1 MTKGV
6 NTVLDVLIDEVD
18 KVMPK
23 HEATPTCL
31 TWDGWYLG
39 ISDCRSDVLFLLS
52 SCLVLGLD
60 TLTRIQ
66 N

>member
-1 MTKGV
+1 M
-6 NTVLDVLIDEVD
+6 LDILIDEVD

-52 SCLVLGLD
+52 SCLVSYVLSSCLVSYF
-60 TLTRIQ
+60 LAA
-66 N
+66 